1 MAQVI
6 TRCRL
11 TGHFMFMGMDVDP
24 HEFGRSPGPFTRK
37 FCPYCGCE
45 HFWNREDSKFLTPKT
60 VVGHD
65 VQQAS

>member
-6 TRCRL
+6 TRCKL
-11 TGHFMFMGMDVDP
+11 TGHYMFMGVDADP
-24 HEFGRSPGPFTRK
+24 HEFARSPGPFARK

-45 HFWNREDSKFLTPKT
+45 HFWNREDSKFLTQKT
-60 VVGHD
+60 VSGHE